1 MTIRVLKPYQIVSTR
16 CKSCYFFL
24 SDLLRE
30 IKHIQTPGN
39 SLLVIAVYSCF
50 CVILHKF
57 IVKASV
63 YSRNLFNKGCR
74 VPLRGKVNEAVHTG
88 LRVVDTILP
97 IGRGQRQLVI
107 GDRFT
112 GKTNIYISTIINQ
125 NRNNFLKS
133 IDGFGSK
140 RVFGVYVGINQN
152 LSRIYKIRICY
163 I

>member
-1 MTIRVLKPYQIVSTR
+1 MVELILETFSLLKPYLTA
-16 CKSCYFFL
+16 
-24 SDLLRE
+24 
-30 IKHIQTPGN
+30 IQRFQP
-39 SLLVIAVYSCF
+39 SLLALTINV
-50 CVILHKF
+50 
-57 IVKASV
+57 V

-152 LSRIYKIRICY
+152 LSRIYKIRYTFEKFNIN
-163 I
+163 